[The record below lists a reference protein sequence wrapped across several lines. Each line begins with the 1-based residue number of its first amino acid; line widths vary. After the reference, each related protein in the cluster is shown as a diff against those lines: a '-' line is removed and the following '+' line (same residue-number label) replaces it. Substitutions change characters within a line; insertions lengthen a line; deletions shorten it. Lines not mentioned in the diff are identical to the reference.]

1 MMEDCIFCKI
11 IAGEI
16 PSEKVYEGDD
26 IIAFRDINPVAKTHI
41 QIIPSRHIPT
51 IADVSDTDMPLI
63 GEMIKVANELA
74 KSEGVAESGYR
85 LVINCGKES
94 GMEVFHLHLHL
105 IGGRQLGP
113 MG

>member
-1 MMEDCIFCKI
+1 MEDCIFCKI

-16 PSEKVYEGDD
+16 PSDIVYKGED

-41 QIIPSRHIPT
+41 QIIPKKHIPT
-51 IADVSDTDMPLI
+51 IADISDADMPLV
-63 GEMIKVANELA
+63 GEMMKVANELA

-85 LVINCGKES
+85 LVINCGRQS
-94 GMEVFHLHLHL
+94 GQEVFHLHLHL
-105 IGGRQLGP
+105 IGGRRLGV